1 MRTKRVLPLLAAL
14 ALVGAAACTS
24 DKDTSNDSAQTSSR
38 APAATRAAQ
47 AQTTASQSSRARAQ
61 TSASAAG
68 DLQSPTEVV
77 KSVRPSV
84 VRIRAGG
91 QAIGPFG
98 VTPRAEGMG
107 TGFIVDAQG
116 YIVTNNHVVTMDS
129 ERAASRIDVDLWD
142 GRTVQAKIVGRD
154 PRTDL
159 AVLKIDADNLTPLRF
174 ADGNTVEVGEEVLAI
189 GFALDLGSTPTVTKG
204 VVSAKDRV
212 IEERQTSIN
221 GAIQTDA
228 AINPGNSGG
237 PLVNLRGEVVGVN
250 TSGIYGAQGQPVQGI
265 FFAISANVAEPIVKS
280 LRDNGA
286 VERGYLGVT
295 LLSIDKQIAQAQRLN
310 VEEGAGIQRV
320 ESGSPA
326 EKAGLKPGDV
336 IVKVG
341 DQAVKNVG
349 DVTIAMTK
357 YRPGQ
362 KVTIEIAR
370 GGRSQTVEVTVGERP
385 ASAP

>member
-1 MRTKRVLPLLAAL
+1 MGTMRVLPLLAAL
-14 ALVGAAACTS
+14 ALVGAAACTN
-24 DKDTSNDSAQTSSR
+24 DKDTSKDTAQTSS
-38 APAATRAAQ
+38 APAATREAQ
-47 AQTTASQSSRARAQ
+47 AQTTTSQSSRSRPQA
-61 TSASAAG
+61 SASTSG

-91 QAIGPFG
+91 QAAGPFG
-98 VTPRAEGMG
+98 AAQRSEGMG
-107 TGFIVDAQG
+107 TGFIIDGQG

-142 GRTVQAKIVGRD
+142 GRTVQAKLVGRD

-159 AVLKIDADNLTPLRF
+159 ALLKIDADNLTPLRF
-174 ADGNTVEVGEEVLAI
+174 ADGNTVDIGEEVLAI

-265 FFAISANVAEPIVKS
+265 FFAISSSVAEPIVKS
-280 LRDNGA
+280 LRDNGS

-310 VEEGAGIQRV
+310 VEEGAGIQRG

-326 EKAGLKPGDV
+326 EKGGLKNGDV

-341 DQAVKNVG
+341 DQAIKNVG

-362 KVTIEIAR
+362 KVKIEIAR
-370 GGRSQTVEVTVGERP
+370 GGQSQTVEVTVGERP